1 LIFWNTVQLKAKS
14 AQTSLGLLS

>member
-1 LIFWNTVQLKAKS
+1 LIFWNTVQLKAKP